1 MMHRIRKAP
10 GASLKCFPRLAL
22 ACSAVL
28 LLAAAPALARQC
40 PRGQI
45 LRVSKNI
52 CVAKGAAFKGH
63 VAKSQTPKGPAT
75 KGETIGGRVFYGPTV
90 EGQGKTAPEPEAQ
103 SAGLEPAAEAD
114 RQPTAVAPRKP
125 KPPGPV
131 LSPYGEL
138 SLETFPKP

>member
-1 MMHRIRKAP
+1 MQRIRKVP

-22 ACSAVL
+22 ASSVVL

-52 CVAKGAAFKGH
+52 CVAKGAAFKAH
-63 VAKSQTPKGPAT
+63 VAKGQAA
-75 KGETIGGRVFYGPTV
+75 KGETVGGRVFYGPTV
-90 EGQGKTAPEPEAQ
+90 QGPGKPASEPEAQ
-103 SAGLEPAAEAD
+103 SADLEPAVEPD
-114 RQPTAVAPRKP
+114 RQPAAVAVRKP

-138 SLETFPKP
+138 SLESFPKP